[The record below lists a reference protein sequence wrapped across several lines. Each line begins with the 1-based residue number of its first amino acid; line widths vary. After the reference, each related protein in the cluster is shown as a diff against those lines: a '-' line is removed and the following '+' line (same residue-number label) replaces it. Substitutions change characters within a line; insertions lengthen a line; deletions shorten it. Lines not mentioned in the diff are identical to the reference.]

1 MEIIHYCVLSL
12 LECVSVGVNAY
23 LLTYDHGNV
32 FVSVSMLDSNQKHEP
47 QSKLFRKFPP
57 LIFLLPADCKE
68 YEISFIYYHI
78 TAPNPQE
85 PNFDFCTGKPWLSAV
100 VKL

>member
-1 MEIIHYCVLSL
+1 M
-12 LECVSVGVNAY
+12 GVNAY
-23 LLTYDHGNV
+23 LLTYDYGNV

-47 QSKLFRKFPP
+47 QSKLLRKFPP
-57 LIFLLPADCKE
+57 LIFLTDCKE

-85 PNFDFCTGKPWLSAV
+85 PNLDFWTGQP
-100 VKL
+100 